1 MLQRKKERIITFL
14 FLPLSLLS
22 LGSLVRSPC
31 YEIGVK
37 EVSEEKSSGIER
49 LGLSG
54 EARNGGSID
63 NKQKLKTVREVREEK
78 KTGNQGEETKKNVLS
93 GGRSATAG
101 GEDISLLDR
110 GKEYRVNV
118 KGVIFDKVSRSPVV
132 ILVTEDE
139 NRFVPIWIGFA
150 EATAI
155 EISLRGI
162 SPPRPMTHDLIKN
175 MIDTL
180 GGKVA
185 KVKIT
190 HIKNNTYYAFIKVVA
205 NGKTYYIDSR
215 PSDAIAI
222 ALRTKTPI
230 YISEKILKASITI
243 PKEDIAWEKAGISI
257 QQITPE
263 LEGYFKSKGVVISD
277 VRKGSPAYGKLKR
290 GDIIIEINGKKTT
303 DKEGLKKVETEISKS
318 KKLKFTVIR
327 DGKKHTIEIEIE

>member
-1 MLQRKKERIITFL
+1 MSQIGRRKFTLFL
-14 FLPLSLLS
+14 FLPLSLLT

-31 YEIGVK
+31 YEIGGEEIVK
-37 EVSEEKSSGIER
+37 EDRKDSFEPGERNNVPSLEDRELKTIRKVGKKNKLENGREESKEDIVIRSRSSG
-49 LGLSG
+49 G
-54 EARNGGSID
+54 EG
-63 NKQKLKTVREVREEK
+63 
-78 KTGNQGEETKKNVLS
+78 
-93 GGRSATAG
+93 
-101 GEDISLLDR
+101 DISSLDR
-110 GKEYRVNV
+110 GKEYLVNV

-303 DKEGLKKVETEISKS
+303 DEEGLKKVEAEISKN
-318 KKLKFTVIR
+318 KKVKFTVIR
-327 DGKKHTIEIEIE
+327 EGKKHTVEIELK

>member
-1 MLQRKKERIITFL
+1 MNRDRRRKKITVSL
-14 FLPLSLLS
+14 FLPLSLLT

-31 YEIGVK
+31 YEIGGKEIIVK
-37 EVSEEKSSGIER
+37 KEDSGDS
-49 LGLSG
+49 LKLSG
-54 EARNGGSID
+54 MENGISSSD
-63 NKQKLKTVREVREEK
+63 DEQEFKTVRKVGEK
-78 KTGNQGEETKKNVLS
+78 RKLKDKEGEKSKKDVVIRS
-93 GGRSATAG
+93 RSA
-101 GEDISLLDR
+101 GEQDISSLDK

-162 SPPRPMTHDLIKN
+162 NPPRPMTHDLIKN

-303 DKEGLKKVETEISKS
+303 DEEGLKKVEAEISKS
-318 KKLKFTVIR
+318 KKVRFTVIR
-327 DGKKHTIEIEIE
+327 EGRKHTVEIDLE